1 MALLSKRN
9 LSSILIVVVGM
20 LASACTTVTNAG
32 GTTEIQFYNPL
43 DTVGIAP
50 SALRILYIL
59 IGILLLV
66 AGWRLVDYIVAVAGF
81 IVGASLGVSL
91 LGNGNEVMALVGLVA
106 GGLIGAVLALALQ
119 YVAIFAIG
127 AYIGAILTAQIW
139 ALVSA
144 AVLPTAVL
152 IVGAIIGGVIVL
164 ALSFQFM
171 VLVSAAVGAVLI
183 GQVLA
188 LGPVWIFVLFILGVI
203 VQVALAS
210 ATRTPI
216 FVRRRV
222 VRRRIVR
229 RRAEI

>member
-1 MALLSKRN
+1 MAFLSKRN
-9 LSSILIVVVGM
+9 LSSFLIILVGM
-20 LASACTTVTNAG
+20 LASACSTVTTAG
-32 GTTEIQFYNPL
+32 GQTQVRFYNPF

-59 IGILLLV
+59 VGILLLV
-66 AGWRLVDYIVAVAGF
+66 AGWRLVDYIIAVAGF

-91 LGNGNEVMALVGLVA
+91 LGNGNEIMALVGLVA

-139 ALVSA
+139 ALLSA
-144 AVLPTAVL
+144 APLPTAVL
-152 IVGAIIGGVIVL
+152 IVGAIIGGIVVL
-164 ALSFQFM
+164 GLSFQFL
-171 VLVSAAVGAVLI
+171 VLVSAAIGAVLI
-183 GQVLA
+183 GQVLNLGA
-188 LGPVWIFVLFILGVI
+188 LWIFVLFILGVI